1 MEIKFKVLVCFILV
15 FFIHLLK
22 SQCVQSC
29 SVYNLS
35 SIVYSVYPNTGNY
48 VYLGDDDTSAAIPIG
63 FNFNFYC
70 QNYNTVKVC
79 SNGFIT
85 FSGLPFTTSL
95 SPYAQQLPDSA
106 QPNAV
111 IAFNWNDLDPT
122 AGGLITYTT
131 IGNSPNQKFIV
142 TYTNIPLWSYG
153 GSNSGQIVLNEL
165 DNSIEVHIGNALN
178 NGWLTHSE
186 GIENGNGSSGLS
198 VSGRNLSLWTASNSS
213 HKWQKQII
221 GTAPVS
227 ILGNTM
233 VCNGQVHTYSC
244 TLMPGA
250 LSYSWSLPGGGWGF
264 SGNSNVIT
272 TTAGVSGQLSVSTN
286 YTCGNSA
293 TQTLSVT
300 VLPQP
305 LISILGVSPP
315 VVCAGQLLTLSMS
328 GSVLGYTVLPVNISG
343 NSPVSFIPL
352 GSAVYSVYGTSSN
365 GCTTTLPPTAN
376 VQVLPSPSI
385 SVSSGSICLG
395 QQFNLNP
402 SGATSYTFSSP
413 FAIVNPSFTG
423 TYQYTVTGTGSSSCS
438 SSAIST
444 LIVQPSP
451 TVMAQAS
458 RSLICIKESC
468 AVLAG
473 GAVSYTWSNGFVGN
487 TQTLS
492 PLSSS
497 VYSVIGQNIFG
508 CTHSAS
514 VVIQVQSCLNIQ
526 THKVSQ
532 LLIYPQPALHR
543 ICIDM
548 DTDASNLY
556 TYTITDNTGKVMQAG
571 KLAYKE
577 LDLDF
582 SDQGVF
588 QIHIYKNENQYLSGK
603 ILKL

>member
-1 MEIKFKVLVCFILV
+1 MKIKFRVWVYLTLVCYIN
-15 FFIHLLK
+15 LLK

-35 SIVYSVYPNTGNY
+35 SIVYTIYPNTGNY

-63 FNFNFYC
+63 FNFNYYC
-70 QNYNTVKVC
+70 QNYNSVKVC

-95 SPYAQQLPDSA
+95 SPYAQQLPDPA

-142 TYTNIPLWSYG
+142 TYTNIPLWSFG
-153 GSNSGQIVLNEL
+153 GSNSGQIVLNEV
-165 DNSIEVHIGNALN
+165 DNSIEVHIGNAIN

-198 VSGRNLSLWTASNSS
+198 VSGRNLSLWTASNSA

-227 ILGNTM
+227 IFGNTM

-250 LSYSWSLPGGGWGF
+250 ISYSWSLPGGGWGF

-272 TTAGVSGQLSVSTN
+272 ATAGVSGLLSVSTS
-286 YTCGNSA
+286 YTCGNST

-315 VVCAGQLLTLSMS
+315 VVCSGQSLTLSMS
-328 GSVLGYTVLPVNISG
+328 GSVLGYTVLPVNISST
-343 NSPVSFIPL
+343 SPLSFVPL

-365 GCTTTLPPTAN
+365 GCTTASPPTVN
-376 VQVLPSPSI
+376 VQVLPSPTI

-395 QQFNLNP
+395 QPFNLNP
-402 SGATSYTFSSP
+402 SGASSYTFSSP
-413 FAIVNPSFTG
+413 FAIVNPTFTG
-423 TYQYTVTGTGSSSCS
+423 TYQYTVVGTGSSSCS
-438 SSAIST
+438 SSAVST

-451 TVMAQAS
+451 TIIAQAS

-468 AVLAG
+468 SVLAG
-473 GAVSYTWSNGFVGN
+473 GALSYTWSNGFVGN

-492 PLSSS
+492 PLSSTM
-497 VYSVIGQNIFG
+497 YSVIGQNIFG
-508 CTHSAS
+508 CSHSAS
-514 VVIQVQSCLNIQ
+514 VVIQVQTCLQIQ
-526 THKVSQ
+526 SQHVSQ
-532 LLIYPQPALHR
+532 LHIYPQPAHQR
-543 ICIDM
+543 IFLDI
-548 DTDASNLY
+548 DTDAADVF
-556 TYTITDNTGKVMQAG
+556 TYSITDNTGKVLQTG
-571 KLAYKE
+571 VLAYKE
-577 LDLDF
+577 LQLNF
-582 SDQGVF
+582 LDQGVF
-588 QIHIYKNENQYLSGK
+588 QIHVYKNENQYLSGK